1 MGISRKSLREV
12 RQVANHHSA
21 QGNFPCRTSFDTFN
35 DDCYHFTV
43 DHPGPPTRIGF
54 GNVAS
59 VQQRSSSETGT
70 KMWTSPISRKFFVF
84 LVAGTVL
91 NAITY
96 TSGAANEELVAVGL
110 ADDRIQMKVPVTW
123 VRKQPRVKI
132 IELEFS
138 IPKVE
143 DDQRDGRLTV
153 MAAGG
158 SLQQNVNRWLGQF
171 RDARPKKGA
180 DGDVAQRLK
189 AGGNTIHLV
198 DISGTYQDRRGPF
211 APATLREGYRM
222 LGAIIETA
230 KLGQTFYFCKFYGP
244 QATVAANEKRFMK
257 MLESL
262 EITE

>member
-1 MGISRKSLREV
+1 
-12 RQVANHHSA
+12 
-21 QGNFPCRTSFDTFN
+21 
-35 DDCYHFTV
+35 
-43 DHPGPPTRIGF
+43 
-54 GNVAS
+54 
-59 VQQRSSSETGT
+59 
-70 KMWTSPISRKFFVF
+70 MWTSLFSRKFFMF
-84 LVAGTVL
+84 LVVGTGL
-91 NAITY
+91 NVTAY
-96 TSGAANEELVAVGL
+96 TSGAANEELVAVTL
-110 ADDRIQMKVPVTW
+110 ADDRIQMKVPVSW

-138 IPKVE
+138 IPKIK

-171 RDARPKKGA
+171 RDARPQKDA
-180 DGDVAQRLK
+180 DGNVAQRLK

-211 APATLREGYRM
+211 GPATLREGYRM

-230 KLGQTFYFCKFYGP
+230 TLDQTFYFCKFYGP
-244 QATVAANEKRFMK
+244 QATIAANEKGFMT

-262 EITE
+262 EIVE